1 MPMKKHIIFATAILA
16 ALLPGCAV
24 LQDRETTGQYVDDSG
39 KTASIKSALI
49 AEPRLNAT
57 EIHVDTFKDTVQL
70 SGFVSTYE
78 QARIAERIARN
89 VQGVKRVENSIK
101 VRR

>member
-1 MPMKKHIIFATAILA
+1 MKNQTILSTVILA
-16 ALLPGCAV
+16 SLLAGCAV
-24 LQDRETTGQYVDDSG
+24 FNDRETAGEYIDDSG

-49 AEPRLNAT
+49 AEPTLRAT

-70 SGFVSTYE
+70 SGFVSTYD
-78 QARIAERIARN
+78 QVRTAERIARN
-89 VQGVKRVENSIK
+89 TSGVKKVENNLK